1 MSTIPYAE
9 FEAQHRAQG
18 FDEVLVRNEQLAVSV
33 SAGTF
38 DFQRV
43 GALTV
48 SAVLKPGVE
57 LATLEKRLDEV
68 LADVG
73 IADMDDLGGE
83 QLSSVLE
90 GILG

>member
-1 MSTIPYAE
+1 MTE
-9 FEAQHRAQG
+9 
-18 FDEVLVRNEQLAVSV
+18 DAVSR
-33 SAGTF
+33 AIARI
-38 DFQRV
+38 D
-43 GALTV
+43 AWI
-48 SAVLKPGVE
+48 
-57 LATLEKRLDEV
+57 RLYTRRLPRAIAQDRRDEV